1 MSKLNDTIKARKQ
14 IELSFNMEQGMAP
27 AAATAFCGPVPPETP
42 YANTTTDETGAALK

>member
-27 AAATAFCGPVPPETP
+27 AAAFCGPVPPETP